1 MDRNIGAAAATNAN
15 GNRVAQCRPSFLFV
29 APTMTEAVER
39 DTQTERASERA
50 KSLLWLLSARPAGV
64 GGQENPIFEFLP
76 FAWLFQMEITAE
88 AARGSEWEG
97 GKGREGRKEGRKAG
111 ACLDG
116 INGFGYS
123 RRRRRHFGFPLV
135 STPRANFELEMVPR
149 RRTD

>member
-1 MDRNIGAAAATNAN
+1 MMDRNIGAAATNAN

-29 APTMTEAVER
+29 APMMTEGVER

-88 AARGSEWEG
+88 AARQ
-97 GKGREGRKEGRKAG
+97 
-111 ACLDG
+111 
-116 INGFGYS
+116 
-123 RRRRRHFGFPLV
+123 
-135 STPRANFELEMVPR
+135 
-149 RRTD
+149 